1 MHCRI
6 TLLFFLL
13 VSSTCSQ
20 AYEPAWDCEQDGSGE
35 WVCGADEPIAK
46 SSKPVMVSE
55 STEAA
60 DSPVVTQ
67 KNVPSLG
74 RVANNPQEAQEANEQ
89 NQPPQDI
96 IQLEPPRKIARAAG
110 WDCAAGEGDETWN
123 CSLTG
128 TDPKGKPRVMPDERR
143 SFSLLSPA
151 FDHEQELNFDIMHS
165 QLPYDPWENCTTSLG
180 APPGFLST
188 KDLRDE
194 TPMDIRADYSEIF
207 DNEITGF
214 FGNVDIVR
222 ADQRMAADT
231 MHYDTV
237 SQTLD
242 AQGHVYYSEDALS
255 LYSDTMMLKLASD
268 EARLRNTLFIS
279 PTTPL
284 RGSARTV
291 YRDSKVLSRYNEVA
305 FTSCKPGNTD
315 WVLHASDLKL
325 NKESGEGSAKHAWL
339 EFKGVPII
347 YTPYISFP
355 LDDRRKSGFLAPN
368 LSVNNRNGYDVALPY
383 YWNIAPNYDLTF
395 RPRYMTS
402 RGMQWGGDFRH
413 LSEMTD
419 SRLQFEVLPDDQIR
433 NKTRYLAG
441 IQNTTTF
448 LPNLISTVDA
458 SYVSDDDYFDDM
470 GNSIT
475 INDTRFLRSHA
486 DIRYSM
492 PGVSFFSQLEN
503 YQTTDRTIPKED
515 QPYRRLPQA
524 RLDLN
529 HSFDFMPLDVS
540 MGSEYVYFQQDQR
553 VSGQRFNI
561 EPAVA
566 VPLEAAGVYLTP
578 KLSLKHTQY
587 ILENQEA
594 GRPRPDSISRTLP
607 IFSADTGF
615 TLEREFGAG
624 ESSYLHTIE
633 PRLFYLYIPYKDQ
646 RDIPLFDTGEYDYNF
661 YSLFRENRFSGSDRV
676 QDANQVTTALTNR
689 IIDPRTGREN
699 MRLTIGEI
707 FYFRDRLVQLDDPR
721 GNFDSFGNPRLVNQQ
736 SPTNSFA
743 NLIAEFSAQLTE
755 HLSLRTAGQW
765 DHAQNDL
772 TRGEVALRYTNRPEQ
787 LVNLGYR
794 FRQDLTEVTDV
805 SFRWPI
811 YDNWYAVGRWQYSM
825 LFDRTVESFAGFE
838 KESCCWRF
846 RIIGRRYINSINVF
860 AGQEPTG
867 EAQTGVFVQLELKG
881 LTAFGDRLDEFFER
895 NIYGYVRPQ

>member
-6 TLLFFLL
+6 ILFFVLWL
-13 VSSTCSQ
+13 TAIHSQ
-20 AYEPAWDCEQDGSGE
+20 ANEPAWDCAQNGGGE
-35 WVCGADEPIAK
+35 WVCGADAPIVKTQKTLAAAVSNDPKPSAGSETVSSASANAAK
-46 SSKPVMVSE
+46 SVASSG
-55 STEAA
+55 EAA
-60 DSPVVTQ
+60 AG
-67 KNVPSLG
+67 KGPS
-74 RVANNPQEAQEANEQ
+74 AQELV
-89 NQPPQDI
+89 
-96 IQLEPPRKIARAAG
+96 QLEPPRKIAKAKG
-110 WDCAAGEGDETWN
+110 WDCSAADGEETWN
-123 CSLTG
+123 CRLIG

-151 FDHEQELNFDIMHS
+151 FDHEQELTFDIMHS
-165 QLPYDPWENCTTSLG
+165 QLPYDPWETCTTSLG

-194 TPMDIRADYSEIF
+194 TPIDIRADYTEIF

-214 FGNVDIVR
+214 FGDVDIVR

-242 AQGHVYYSEDALS
+242 AQGHVYYSEDAMS
-255 LYSDTMMLKLASD
+255 LYSETMMLKLASD

-291 YRDSKVLSRYNEVA
+291 YRDSKTLSRYNEVA

-325 NKESGEGSAKHAWL
+325 NKDSGEGSAKHAWL
-339 EFKGVPII
+339 EFKGVPVI
-347 YTPYISFP
+347 YTPYTSFP
-355 LDDRRKSGFLAPN
+355 LDNRRKSGFLSPN

-402 RGMQWGGDFRH
+402 RGMQWGGEFRH
-413 LSEMTD
+413 MSQMTD
-419 SRLQFEVLPDDQIR
+419 SRLQLEVLPDDQIR
-433 NKTRYLAG
+433 NKTRYLG
-441 IQNTTTF
+441 GFQNTTTF
-448 LPNLISTVDA
+448 LPNLISTIDA
-458 SYVSDDDYFDDM
+458 NYVSDDDYFDDM
-470 GNSIT
+470 GNSIS

-486 DIRYSM
+486 DIRYNL
-492 PGVSFFSQLEN
+492 PGVSFFSQIES
-503 YQTTDRTIPKED
+503 YQTTDRTIPREF

-524 RLDLN
+524 KLNLN
-529 HSFDFMPLDVS
+529 HSFDFMPVDVS
-540 MGSEYVYFQQDQR
+540 MDSEYVHFQHDHR
-553 VSGQRFNI
+553 VSGERI
-561 EPAVA
+561 DVEPAVSL
-566 VPLEAAGVYLTP
+566 PLEASGLYLTP
-578 KLSLKHTQY
+578 KLSVRHTQY
-587 ILENQEA
+587 WLEDQPPGTPN
-594 GRPRPDSISRTLP
+594 SITRTLP

-615 TLEREFGAG
+615 TLEREFGADT
-624 ESSYLHTIE
+624 SSYVHTIE
-633 PRLFYLYIPYKDQ
+633 PRLFYLYIPYKNQ
-646 RDIPLFDTGEYDYNF
+646 EDIPLFDTNEYDYNF
-661 YSLFRENRFSGSDRV
+661 YSLFRENRFSGADRV
-676 QDANQVTTALTNR
+676 QDANQVTAAITSR
-689 IIDPRTGREN
+689 IIDPRSGKEN
-699 MRLTIGEI
+699 MRLSIGEI

-721 GNFDSFGNPRLVNQQ
+721 GDLDIFGRPRNAALQ

-755 HLSLRTAGQW
+755 HLALRTSGQW

-772 TRGEVALRYTNRPEQ
+772 TRGEVALRYTNKPEQ

-794 FRQDLTEVTDV
+794 FRQDLTEVADFSV
-805 SFRWPI
+805 RWPI
-811 YDNWYAVGRWQYSM
+811 YDDWYAVGRWQYSL

-846 RIIGRRYINSINVF
+846 RIIGRRYINSIGNVF

-867 EAQTGVFVQLELKG
+867 QAQTGVFVQLELKG